1 MTRTFCVALF
11 IMALGLSP
19 TALADA
25 PVAAANATP
34 PQVEQAI
41 ERSVGFLQT
50 ESAAWL
56 KQRRCAACHHV
67 SMELWSLSV
76 AQKQGY
82 AVDKTFLAS
91 TVEKTLGSVPKMI
104 SSGLIDDPNQPPD
117 PRPMGHGVHIGG
129 LFMVVAAESLPSL
142 EDGQKQSIK
151 SLIADTIKKE
161 RDDGS
166 WEFFLSRPPINENQG
181 TDAAWIIMALQGDP
195 DPDGVKSHHVA
206 LEKAIAW
213 LSSYDAPSVHEV
225 QVLKLLVS
233 LRAGKPREQL
243 QGTINEILALQQPD
257 GGWNQLTGTPSD
269 AYATGQTLYV
279 LALAGYTADR
289 PAIKHGIDFLV
300 STQHPDGSWPMK
312 SRATPDGRPG
322 SATVLTPIICGAGS
336 WATMGLAEAMP
347 KK

>member
-1 MTRTFCVALF
+1 MTRTCCFALVVVALCLAPAAF
-11 IMALGLSP
+11 
-19 TALADA
+19 ADA
-25 PVAAANATP
+25 PVATANATQ

-50 ESAAWL
+50 ESATWL

-67 SMELWSLSV
+67 SMVMWSLSE
-76 AQKQGY
+76 AQRNGY
-82 AVDKTFLAS
+82 AVDKTFLAD
-91 TVEKTLGSVPKMI
+91 TVEKTLGSEPKMI
-104 SSGLIDDPNQPPD
+104 SAGLIYDPNAPPD

-142 EDGQKQSIK
+142 EEGQKQSIK
-151 SLIADTIKKE
+151 SLIADTINKE
-161 RDDGS
+161 REDGS

-181 TDAAWIIMALQGDP
+181 TDAAWIIMAMQGETDP
-195 DPDGVKSHHVA
+195 DAIKSHHVA

-213 LSSYDAPSVHEV
+213 LASYDAPNVHEV

-233 LRAGKPREQL
+233 LRAGKPRAQL
-243 QGTINEILALQQPD
+243 QATLDEILALQQPD

-279 LALAGYTADR
+279 LSLAGYTAER
-289 PAIKHGIDFLV
+289 PEIKRAIDFLV

-322 SATVLTPIICGAGS
+322 SATLLTPITCGTGA